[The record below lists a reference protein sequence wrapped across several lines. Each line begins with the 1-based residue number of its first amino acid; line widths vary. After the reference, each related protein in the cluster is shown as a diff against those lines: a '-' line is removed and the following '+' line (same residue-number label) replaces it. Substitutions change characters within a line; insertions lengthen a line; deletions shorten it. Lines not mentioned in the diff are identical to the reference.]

1 MNLRDALKQ
10 SPANAAGNNCLAW
23 GYASIASCV
32 QREDG
37 KIVVEV
43 FSKEREYQIS
53 TYDNPEEA
61 STALYSE
68 GVPRKQDYAAWDG
81 TDTWYPRS

>member
-1 MNLRDALKQ
+1 MKLRDALKQ

-23 GYASIASCV
+23 GYASVARCE

-37 KIVVEV
+37 KIVVELY
-43 FSKEREYQIS
+43 SKEREYQTA
-53 TYDNPEEA
+53 TYDTPEQA

-68 GVPRKQDYAAWDG
+68 GAVGKPNYAVWDG

>member
-23 GYASIASCV
+23 GYASVARCE

-43 FSKEREYQIS
+43 YSKEREYQTG
-53 TYDNPEEA
+53 TYDSPEEA
-61 STALYSE
+61 SSALYSE
-68 GVPRKQDYAAWDG
+68 GASRARDSAAWDG

>member
-23 GYASIASCV
+23 GYASVARCE

-43 FSKEREYQIS
+43 YSKEREYQTG
-53 TYDNPEEA
+53 TYDTPEEA
-61 STALYSE
+61 SAALYSE
-68 GVPRKQDYAAWDG
+68 GAPRERDYAVWDG
-81 TDTWYPRS
+81 IDTWYPRS